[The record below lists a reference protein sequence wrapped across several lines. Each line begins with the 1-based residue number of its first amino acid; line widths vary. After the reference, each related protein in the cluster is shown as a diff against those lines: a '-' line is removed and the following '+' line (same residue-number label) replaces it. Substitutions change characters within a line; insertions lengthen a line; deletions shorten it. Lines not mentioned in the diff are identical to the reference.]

1 MNKRNFGINFVTA
14 DLRLTTSGGLYRSAG
29 DHDHHST
36 VTGQYAISTGGQ
48 FGVGGNN
55 HRSFSISLIH
65 LTICSKPLS
74 LGSQTQQHLCPAVLL
89 SCLRYDH
96 CELAVCQQL
105 HRDPSRK
112 LVYL

>member
-48 FGVGGNN
+48 FGVGGNTSVCCVN
-55 HRSFSISLIH
+55 IILHYGSLSIVMQRTFECAAISSL
-65 LTICSKPLS
+65 
-74 LGSQTQQHLCPAVLL
+74 
-89 SCLRYDH
+89 
-96 CELAVCQQL
+96 
-105 HRDPSRK
+105 
-112 LVYL
+112 